1 MAVDTDSFEIFAT
14 FARQFGVD
22 VAIARFT
29 SMLGADPAVALG
41 QHFRD
46 RVAAVQNLD
55 PPILSA
61 GGEAWYPGPSPSAI
75 YWNPLRS
82 AFETGKERLALPS
95 IDNASSI
102 VVAHTPDP
110 RRPAFD
116 SKGLVVGY
124 VQSGKT
130 TNFMSVVAK
139 LADEEYRLVI
149 ILAGVHNGLRKQ
161 TQQRLNEQLHAQNPT
176 RWLLLTGAD
185 ADFQAPP
192 SPPITMFSDSTKTAI
207 AIVKKNASVLNR
219 LISWLDTVSGRK
231 TLEDMRVL
239 IIDDEADQA
248 SVATASINPKI
259 RKLLDIT
266 PRHTYIG
273 YTATPFANVFID
285 PTSDDLYPKSF
296 ILNLPMPVGYFGPER
311 IFGNSLPSDDP
322 ESDDGY
328 DMIRVVPDADVPKL
342 RPANRIAAQDFH
354 PVITDDLRRAI
365 LWFWLATAARHA
377 RGDAAAHS
385 TMLIHTAIPVATHQ
399 AFKAPVASVRAEVLA
414 ELSDETSMIHAE
426 LREVWDQE
434 SAKVPAQTWH
444 RTQETYDE
452 LAPFLQA
459 VVEST
464 RVILDNS
471 FSQERLV
478 YADDEPLVAIAI
490 GGNTLSRG
498 LTLEGLVVSFFVRS
512 ASTYDT
518 LMQMGRWFGFRHG
531 YEDLPRIWMTADLR
545 DCYRHLV
552 AVEREMRDDIDHY
565 QRQNLTPLEVAVRV
579 RTHPSLRI
587 TAKMGAAQPAYVS
600 FAGRRL
606 YTRYFKPGDYTWLD
620 QNRRAAD
627 RLLSAIGSEPQEEN
641 GYATLFRDVSWST
654 VRQFLANYQV
664 HEDSPDLDRK
674 LMNDYIERQ
683 VSDTP
688 ASLEKWTVAV
698 VEGPPSSP
706 SEAVELGGREW
717 KSVVRARLDGE
728 RSKAD
733 IKTLMN
739 PRDRGIDLGKSLT
752 ELDQLDEQQLRE
764 LRDTSALGKDRGLLV
779 VYPIDRVSESART
792 LRHPMAAVDVVI
804 GIGIVFPG
812 EPATRNQLA
821 AQKVAVDLTGVIT
834 EDPSAYEDDLEG
846 PEVDV

>member
-14 FARQFGVD
+14 FARQYGVD
-22 VAIARFT
+22 VAIVRFT
-29 SMLGADPAVALG
+29 SMLGVDAATALG
-41 QHFRD
+41 QHYRD

-61 GGEAWYPGPSPSAI
+61 GGEAWYPGPSAEAI
-75 YWNPLRS
+75 YWNPLRTVF
-82 AFETGKERLALPS
+82 AKGKERVALPS
-95 IDNASSI
+95 IDHASSV

-161 TQQRLNEQLHAQNPT
+161 TQQRLEEQLHAQNPT
-176 RWLLLTGAD
+176 RWLLLTGAVG
-185 ADFQAPP
+185 DFQQPP
-192 SPPITMFSDSTKTAI
+192 NPPVTVFSDPTKTAL
-207 AIVKKNASVLNR
+207 AIVKKNATVLTR
-219 LISWLDTVSGRK
+219 LIKWLDTVSGRK
-231 TLEDMRVL
+231 ALEDMRVL

-296 ILNLPMPVGYFGPER
+296 ILNLPTPNGYFGPER
-311 IFGNSLPSDDP
+311 IFGNDLPSDDP
-322 ESDDGY
+322 ASDDGF
-328 DMIRVVPDADVPKL
+328 DMIRVVPDADVPML
-342 RPANRIAAQDFH
+342 RPVNRAAAQNFR
-354 PVITDDLRRAI
+354 PVITADLRRAI

-377 RGDAAAHS
+377 RGDATAHS

-399 AFKAPVASVRAEVLA
+399 AFKAPVTAVRNELLD
-414 ELSDETSMIHAE
+414 ELSDPTSAVHAE
-426 LREVWDQE
+426 LRDLWDDE
-434 SAKVPAQTWH
+434 SAKVPAETWD
-444 RTQETYDE
+444 RVQETYDQIAPY
-452 LAPFLQA
+452 LAT

-471 FSQERLV
+471 YSQERLV
-478 YADDEPLVAIAI
+478 YEDDKPLVAIAI

-518 LMQMGRWFGFRHG
+518 LMQMGRWFGYRHG

-545 DCYRHLV
+545 DFYRHLV

-579 RTHPSLRI
+579 KTHPFLRI

-606 YTRYFKPGDYTWLD
+606 YTRYFRPDDAGWLD
-620 QNRRAAD
+620 QNLRAAD
-627 RLLSAIGSEPQEEN
+627 RLLSAISDNDQETN
-641 GYATLFRDVSWST
+641 GYATLFRDVTWST
-654 VRQFLANYQV
+654 VRQFLGSYQV
-664 HEDSPDLDRK
+664 HDDSPDMDRR

-688 ASLEKWTVAV
+688 ASLEKWSVAV

-706 SEAVELGGREW
+706 SERVELGGREW
-717 KSVVRARLDGE
+717 KSVIRARLDGE

-739 PRDRGIDLGKSLT
+739 PRDRGIDLGRTLS
-752 ELDQLDEQQLRE
+752 ELDAMNEQQLRE
-764 LRDTSALGKDRGLLV
+764 LRDGTPLGKNRGLLV
-779 VYPIDRVSESART
+779 IYPIDRVSDSTRA
-792 LRHPMAAVDVVI
+792 LRHPLAAARPVI
-804 GIGIVFPG
+804 GLGIVFPG

-834 EDPSAYEDDLEG
+834 EDPAAYEDDLEG
-846 PEVDV
+846 PEMDV